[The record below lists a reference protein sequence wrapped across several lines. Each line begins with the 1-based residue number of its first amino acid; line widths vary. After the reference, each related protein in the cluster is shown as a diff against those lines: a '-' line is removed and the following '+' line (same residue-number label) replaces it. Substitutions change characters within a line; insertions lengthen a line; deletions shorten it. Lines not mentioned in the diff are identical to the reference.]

1 MLMHAGVFL
10 LEKDRRRTQPSC
22 HLHCKVVE
30 RKLYVMTRRRRK
42 MLVGTSDLAG
52 WPVRVSEIRDYRA
65 ACKGVSGFSFGVN
78 RRQPTNR
85 LGAGAPVCLVK
96 ACPWSFP
103 RCASS
108 RTLHLINTRQL
119 CVSRD
124 MQMQSSECKIK
135 QGQANFL
142 YTRLLTHHV
151 PVRVFLVDSSV
162 TNCPKIAHRRF
173 STKWCLGRTGLF
185 RQNDY

>member
-1 MLMHAGVFL
+1 MSVEMLMHAGVFL

-30 RKLYVMTRRRRK
+30 RKLYVTTRRRRK
-42 MLVGTSDLAG
+42 MLVGTSDLAV

-65 ACKGVSGFSFGVN
+65 ACKGVSEFSFGVN

-108 RTLHLINTRQL
+108 CTLHLINTR
-119 CVSRD
+119 SRYTAVVCFSRYAD
-124 MQMQSSECKIK
+124 AVIRMQDK
-135 QGQANFL
+135 
-142 YTRLLTHHV
+142 TR
-151 PVRVFLVDSSV
+151 PS
-162 TNCPKIAHRRF
+162 
-173 STKWCLGRTGLF
+173 
-185 RQNDY
+185 